1 MMASSREGW
10 WLLVGF
16 VALCAAA
23 VPTYAQAPDPCPPL
37 DANTS
42 LDGRTR
48 YLACLA
54 GSAAAGEVLAKS
66 IALEVAT
73 APFGSTSGGFT
84 FTFDSSRR
92 IWTRTTSTFGPA
104 FSERALTS
112 GRGKVSAGVN
122 GLRRNYD
129 SFAGGNLGG
138 LEVARLEGANRPA
151 DATVLELGLRT
162 ETLAVFGHVGV
173 TDRLDVGV
181 AVPMVRIQMN
191 GRSLALRPGGGEF
204 PAELLSAKSSG
215 VGDIAAVGKYRFWEP
230 ATNDAAS
237 ASGLAAMVTVRLPTG
252 DEAGLRGLGIT
263 RTLASLVGSTT
274 IGRVSPHGTVGYEF
288 WSSGVSIPSDFLRSA
303 EVEAKDQVVYSAGIE
318 VEVHPLLTANLD
330 VLGRYL
336 RGGGHISSQSFTYPP
351 TSNVFGISRATALV
365 ATSQGLHTLV
375 FAPGFKLNLFGGAL
389 LSAHALITPSGD
401 GLRDKIAP
409 VVGLDWAFALPSTT
423 P

>member
-1 MMASSREGW
+1 
-10 WLLVGF
+10 
-16 VALCAAA
+16 
-23 VPTYAQAPDPCPPL
+23 L
-37 DANTS
+37 DANTT

-54 GSAAAGEVLAKS
+54 GSAATGEVLAKS

-92 IWTRTTSTFGPA
+92 IWTRTASSFGPA
-104 FSERALTS
+104 FAERALTS

-122 GLRRNYD
+122 VLRRDYD
-129 SFAGGNLGG
+129 SFADRNLGDI
-138 LEVARLEGANRPA
+138 EVARLQGANRPA
-151 DATVLELGLRT
+151 DATILELGLRS
-162 ETLAVFGHVGV
+162 ETLAIFGHVGV

-191 GRSLALRPGGGEF
+191 GGSRALRPGGGEF
-204 PAELLSAKSSG
+204 PAELLTAKSSG
-215 VGDIAAVGKYRFWEP
+215 VGDIAAVAKYRFWEP

-252 DEAGLRGLGIT
+252 DEAALRGLGLT

-274 IGRVSPHGTVGYEF
+274 FGPVSPHVNVGYEF
-288 WSSGVSIPSDFLRSA
+288 WSSGVSIPSNFLESTA
-303 EVEAKDQVVYSAGIE
+303 VEAKDQVVYAAG
-318 VEVHPLLTANLD
+318 VEVAVHRLLTANMD

-336 RGGGHISSQSFTYPP
+336 RGGGRIGAQSFTYAP
-351 TSNVFGISRATALV
+351 TSNAFGISSATAL
-365 ATSQGLHTLV
+365 AASSQGLHTLV
-375 FAPGFKLNLFGGAL
+375 LAPGFKLNLFGGAL
-389 LSAHALITPSGD
+389 LSAHALITPWGD
-401 GLRDKIAP
+401 GLRDTIAP
-409 VVGLDWAFALPSTT
+409 VVGFDWAFALPDRT

>member
-1 MMASSREGW
+1 
-10 WLLVGF
+10 
-16 VALCAAA
+16 
-23 VPTYAQAPDPCPPL
+23 L

-54 GSAAAGEVLAKS
+54 GSAATGEVLAKS

-92 IWTRTTSTFGPA
+92 IWTRTASTFGPA

-122 GLRRNYD
+122 VLRRDYD
-129 SFAGGNLGG
+129 HFADRDLGSI
-138 LEVARLEGANRPA
+138 EVARLEGANRPA

-181 AVPMVRIQMN
+181 AVPMVSIKMN

-204 PAELLSAKSSG
+204 PAELLTAQSSG
-215 VGDIAAVGKYRFWEP
+215 VGDVAAVAKYRFWEP
-230 ATNDAAS
+230 STNDAAS
-237 ASGLAAMVTVRLPTG
+237 ASGLAAMLTVRLPTG
-252 DEAGLRGLGIT
+252 SEADLRGLGLT
-263 RTLASLVGSTT
+263 RTLASAVGSTT
-274 IGRVSPHGTVGYEF
+274 FGRVSPHVNVGYEF
-288 WSSGVSIPSDFLRSA
+288 WSSGVSIPSNFLDSTV
-303 EVEAKDQVVYSAGIE
+303 VEAKDQIVYSGG
-318 VEVHPLLTANLD
+318 VEVQVHSLLTANVD

-336 RGGGHISSQSFTYPP
+336 RGGGRISPQSFTYPP
-351 TSNVFGISRATALV
+351 ASNDFGISRATALA
-365 ATSQGLHTLV
+365 ATSQGLHT
-375 FAPGFKLNLFGGAL
+375 FMIAPGFKLNLFGGAL
-389 LSAHALITPSGD
+389 LSVHTLITPSGE
-401 GLRDKIAP
+401 GLRDSIAP
-409 VVGLDWAFALPSTT
+409 VVGFDWAFALPDT